1 MYSFCQYSAHIMNI
15 FVFNSTLIIGHLQWW
30 WSYGLLP
37 VKFLGQFLSHNGSS
51 INVSEWLPDYCYG
64 SWEMQDGVGS
74 KRQSWLSKLLY
85 SDEQQNVERDLKVFR
100 STLPILSK
108 TDWKNC
114 MYLSGRGFPPVLI
127 SVCFVSFKVKMPVLA
142 LWCGTHCTYRWTEM
156 CQFLSC
162 ICLAKQS
169 MGSFIRK

>member
-114 MYLSGRGFPPVLI
+114 MYPELRKIGLKNKSQI
-127 SVCFVSFKVKMPVLA
+127 SRN
-142 LWCGTHCTYRWTEM
+142 W
-156 CQFLSC
+156 
-162 ICLAKQS
+162 S
-169 MGSFIRK
+169 MTNLLQ

>member
-37 VKFLGQFLSHNGSS
+37 VKFLGHFLSHNGSS

-85 SDEQQNVERDLKVFR
+85 SDEQRILKFSEALCLFCQKLIERTVW
-100 STLPILSK
+100 ILNSGRLAWK
-108 TDWKNC
+108 TDPRFQETGQWLIYFSV
-114 MYLSGRGFPPVLI
+114 YLWWIHVDVWQFQYNI
-127 SVCFVSFKVKMPVLA
+127 VK
-142 LWCGTHCTYRWTEM
+142 
-156 CQFLSC
+156 
-162 ICLAKQS
+162 
-169 MGSFIRK
+169 